1 MKTRM
6 HEATRRWSGLCVVL
20 LIAFGGSGC
29 AAVKGAITPFAV
41 VRDVVDAPLV
51 SATNGFQYFADRT
64 KIENAPRAGVGWS
77 WPAGF
82 GLGIGYDISHF
93 LWVGCSYLFGGVDYA
108 VCRSLY
114 PNWAAGIS
122 PWIRPGG
129 GWGDLYFPNTR
140 ALWSDE
146 RGEDAGSQAP
156 TGSGRNVLR

>member
-77 WPAGF
+77 WPAVSAWGSATTSAISLGRMF
-82 GLGIGYDISHF
+82 VSFRRRRLCGLPLAVSELGRGNQPVDSTRGR
-93 LWVGCSYLFGGVDYA
+93 VGRFV
-108 VCRSLY
+108 
-114 PNWAAGIS
+114 
-122 PWIRPGG
+122 
-129 GWGDLYFPNTR
+129 FPQHPCT
-140 ALWSDE
+140 LE
-146 RGEDAGSQAP
+146 
-156 TGSGRNVLR
+156 